1 LRLWDRCDDFAEMRV
16 DPKNADIVYD
26 ANVVVWKSLDGGKIW
41 NAFKGAPG
49 GDDHHRLWINPDNS
63 NTILLAGDQGAIIT
77 VNGGETWSS
86 WYNQP
91 TAQLYHVSADN
102 AFPYNVYSGQQESGS
117 VGIASRGND
126 GEITFRDWHPVA
138 AEEYGYVVAD
148 PLDPNIVY
156 GGKIS
161 RYDKRTGQ
169 AQDISP
175 DPVRSGKYRFIRTA
189 PIVFSPIDNK
199 TLYFA
204 GNVLFKTRDGGNS
217 WQTIS
222 PDLTR
227 ETYDIAPSIGIY
239 SLDSMKTMPRRGV
252 IYTIAPSPVDSNTIW
267 CGTDDGY
274 IQVTRDGGKNWT
286 NVTPYGLPSWSK
298 ISLMDA
304 SHTDVNTVYAA
315 VNSIRLDDMYPHIY
329 KTIDGGK
336 TWKEIVNGLPNEPI
350 NVVKEDP
357 SKKGLLFAGSQ
368 TNASVSF
375 DDGEHWQS
383 LRLNMPASSIRDL
396 TIKDND
402 LIVATHGRSFWILDD
417 ITPLRQIS
425 AETKQSAALYKPEPA
440 YRVRWDMYSD
450 TPMPKDEPAGK
461 NPPDGAIIDY
471 YLPANAKGEVTL
483 EIMDTTGD
491 IIRRYSSKDSMYKI
505 PEVNIPLYWVRPQQI
520 LSADSGSHRFLW
532 DMHYTP
538 LNVPPSYPIGAVVG
552 ETAPAPSSPW
562 AMPGIY
568 KVKLS
573 VNGKTYVQSFSIIM
587 DPRVETSESALQ
599 QQHDLSQLCYN
610 NELKVM
616 SALKEIRLLKKS
628 HQEPG
633 DSTIVKKLSSFE
645 RSPIPGDINNFSS
658 LDGRLRSLVDA
669 IQGVDA
675 MPTAQCIADVKEADA
690 AFTQLWQKWSD
701 FKKGL
706 PQKKK

>member
-1 LRLWDRCDDFAEMRV
+1 M
-16 DPKNADIVYD
+16 
-26 ANVVVWKSLDGGKIW
+26 
-41 NAFKGAPG
+41 
-49 GDDHHRLWINPDNS
+49 
-63 NTILLAGDQGAIIT
+63 T
-77 VNGGETWSS
+77 
-86 WYNQP
+86 
-91 TAQLYHVSADN
+91 
-102 AFPYNVYSGQQESGS
+102 
-117 VGIASRGND
+117 
-126 GEITFRDWHPVA
+126 
-138 AEEYGYVVAD
+138 
-148 PLDPNIVY
+148 
-156 GGKIS
+156 
-161 RYDKRTGQ
+161 
-169 AQDISP
+169 
-175 DPVRSGKYRFIRTA
+175 
-189 PIVFSPIDNK
+189 
-199 TLYFA
+199 
-204 GNVLFKTRDGGNS
+204 
-217 WQTIS
+217 
-222 PDLTR
+222 
-227 ETYDIAPSIGIY
+227 
-239 SLDSMKTMPRRGV
+239 
-252 IYTIAPSPVDSNTIW
+252 
-267 CGTDDGY
+267 
-274 IQVTRDGGKNWT
+274 
-286 NVTPYGLPSWSK
+286 
-298 ISLMDA
+298 
-304 SHTDVNTVYAA
+304 
-315 VNSIRLDDMYPHIY
+315 
-329 KTIDGGK
+329 
-336 TWKEIVNGLPNEPI
+336 
-350 NVVKEDP
+350 
-357 SKKGLLFAGSQ
+357 
-368 TNASVSF
+368 
-375 DDGEHWQS
+375 
-383 LRLNMPASSIRDL
+383 
-396 TIKDND
+396 
-402 LIVATHGRSFWILDD
+402 
-417 ITPLRQIS
+417 
-425 AETKQSAALYKPEPA
+425 
-440 YRVRWDMYSD
+440 
-450 TPMPKDEPAGK
+450 KDEPAGK